1 MGNAVKYEEEELIAL
16 LKDKTKAGFD
26 YLYENYSRALYG
38 VIYNI
43 IPDEEKAQDLLQDVF
58 VKIWNNIEQYDASK
72 GRFYTWIFNVARNAS
87 IDKTRSKE
95 FNKDRKTSS
104 IDNSVF
110 AVNRSNWETTQVDH
124 IGLDKIIQ
132 TLTPDQ
138 QQLLDLIYFKG
149 FTQAEVS
156 EMLDMPLGTVKTKI
170 RKIVLTLR
178 ERIEV

>member
-1 MGNAVKYEEEELIAL
+1 MSNATKYEEEELIAL
-16 LKDKTKAGFD
+16 LKAESKEGFD

-38 VIYNI
+38 VIHNI
-43 IPDEEKAQDLLQDVF
+43 IPDEEKAQDILQDVF
-58 VKIWNNIEQYDASK
+58 VKIWNNIQQYDSSK
-72 GRFYTWIFNVARNAS
+72 GRFYTWIFNIARNAS

-95 FNKDRKTSS
+95 FNKERKTNS

-110 AVNRSNWETTQVDH
+110 AVNRSNWDTMQVDH

-138 QQLLDLIYFKG
+138 QNLLDLIYFKG
-149 FTQAEVS
+149 YTQAEVS
-156 EMLDMPLGTVKTKI
+156 EMLAMPLGTVKTKI

-178 ERIEV
+178 EKLEV